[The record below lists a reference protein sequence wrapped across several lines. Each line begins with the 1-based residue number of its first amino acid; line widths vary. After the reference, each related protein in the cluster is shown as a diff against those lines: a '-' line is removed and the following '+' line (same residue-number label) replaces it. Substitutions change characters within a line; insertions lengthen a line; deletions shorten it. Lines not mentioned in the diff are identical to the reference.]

1 MKSNT
6 TSSSDITLTLILMD
20 ATKQRYAQNIISILC
35 SYTYIVFVDFF
46 QHGYLCYDEQI
57 FNRVSFKDFNHHKIV
72 NNKLQLAAETRHPAS
87 RLQALQIRPRISLA
101 YLFTK

>member
-6 TSSSDITLTLILMD
+6 TSSSEITLTLILMD
-20 ATKQRYAQNIISILC
+20 ATKQRYARNIISILC
-35 SYTYIVFVDFF
+35 SYIYIVFFF

-72 NNKLQLAAETRHPAS
+72 NNKLQLTAETRHPAS

-101 YLFTK
+101 